1 MPWPIDIH
9 IQSDQDVVSIDR
21 DELKEAQLTDMLDLL
36 RDSQATAYQWT
47 QFAAEYWRLG
57 RLDDAEQLAV
67 SGIEVLT
74 AKGMS
79 HGLSALHALLSNI
92 QLARVRSAPK
102 VILPDA
108 KMDILHEKTKED
120 YHGSATQHLNHCAE
134 DSEYLSG
141 QTCML
146 TRAIMQLSTR
156 AIDDALKSFDFVLT
170 KWPTNLVALMGKA
183 RILLL
188 HRKHREALRL
198 FQHVLQLNPNCKPD
212 PRIGIGMCLWSL
224 GYKDKARLAWQR
236 SHELDPTDWS
246 VNLLLGL
253 YEYNAAMSD
262 EETDEYATLLV
273 ESSLARITSAF
284 KKNNKSAA
292 ASNILAEILLL
303 KKEKGKAMKLA
314 ERTIQFAD
322 TLSMLH
328 EGHLRLAR
336 VAHRNGDNAV
346 AMKNYEVAVKSKNVL
361 ASIGLAQMQ
370 MLNDEIP
377 AAIHTLDTLVKLPE
391 AKDVP
396 EALVMLASLRA
407 YHRPGISSS
416 DLAKERA
423 RARELYT
430 RISSL
435 IADGARRVPAVVASD
450 PDMYIEIAQ
459 LWQTD
464 NRPRT
469 LEALEQAARVCT
481 APAPGV
487 EERPVDPRL
496 MNNQGV
502 LHHMQG
508 RHEPAVV
515 LYRQAITKTLQL
527 GSEGEMMGAT
537 MLYNL
542 GRVYEDSRD
551 DSAAKEAYD
560 KLLELHPEYVD
571 AKIRQAHMLIGI
583 NKHNEAHDLLKQALQ
598 SQPSHGNLR
607 AYYTY
612 FLSTTHPPR
621 ITKEFVFATLKD
633 HDKNDVYALCA
644 AGAAHYAQAR
654 ESRDNTS
661 KGLEDRK
668 RNFQRAV
675 ECYDRALYIDSRCA
689 VAAMGLAIATAEDA
703 LDTLS
708 RGKTEMNP
716 AARQREE
723 LARRKQHGEALD
735 LFGKIRESLDS
746 GDVYINIGHSHFFRE
761 EFDKAIAQYESALK
775 HLGHRHVPLLL
786 YLARAWY
793 TRGTRM
799 KRGMEPRNLMKKEWA
814 ERISHIKKALAY
826 AEKALHVS
834 PGDKAIQYNIAMIT
848 QKPAE
853 LLLNAQIQPH
863 QRELDTLQWAI
874 DCAHTAQ
881 KLYAALSADESPVL
895 PYSRDIADQR
905 HTYGNNL
912 LRRADEA
919 LQKQREY
926 ENTINAEHES
936 TRRMLQEKR
945 ERKEAEMREAEERR
959 QREMEELAKARQ
971 VAQAEAY
978 AWSRDIQAASDEER
992 EQKAAKKTRRATKR
1006 AESPAAGEEGAEPKK
1021 RKRQS
1026 RLKKGGRDAAPDSDG
1041 DVPMKEE
1048 DDAAEDEALFSDG
1061 EGEEPAKKR
1070 TRKQRVVDDDDEEA
1084 PPASAPPPSS
1094 KGHSRKQFKS
1104 KEVLSDTDDEDMVA

>member
-1 MPWPIDIH
+1 MPWPAVIH

-21 DELKEAQLTDMLDLL
+21 DELGVQDFSDLLELL

-47 QFAAEYWRLG
+47 QLAAEYWRLG
-57 RLDDAEQLAV
+57 RMEDAEKLAET
-67 SGIEVLT
+67 GIEVLT
-74 AKGMS
+74 SKGMG
-79 HGLSALHALLSNI
+79 HNLSPLHALLSNI
-92 QLARVRSAPK
+92 QLAHVRSAPK

-108 KMDILHEKTKED
+108 RMDVLNEKTKEE
-120 YHGSATQHLNHCAE
+120 YHGSATQHLNHCTTDE
-134 DSEYLSG
+134 EYLSS
-141 QTCML
+141 QTCLL

-156 AIDDALKSFDFVLT
+156 AVEDALKSFDFVLT

-224 GYKDKARLAWQR
+224 NFKDKARLAWQR
-236 SHELDPTDWS
+236 SHELDPSDWS

-253 YEYNAAMSD
+253 YEYNASMTEEESD
-262 EETDEYATLLV
+262 EVIQRLV
-273 ESSLARITSAF
+273 ESSLSKITLAF

-292 ASNILAEILLL
+292 ASNVLAEILLR
-303 KKEKGKAMKLA
+303 KGERGKAQKLA

-322 TLSMLH
+322 TLAMLH

-336 VAHRNGDNAV
+336 VAHRGGDNTMAI
-346 AMKNYEVAVKSKNVL
+346 KNYEIAVKSKNVL

-377 AAIHTLDTLVKLPE
+377 AAIHTLDTLIKQPE

-396 EALVMLASLRA
+396 EAVVMLASLRA

-416 DLAKERA
+416 DLAKERT

-430 RISSL
+430 RVTSM
-435 IADGARRVPAVVASD
+435 IADGGVHRPPAVVASD

-459 LWQTD
+459 LWQAD
-464 NRPRT
+464 NRQRT
-469 LEALEQAARVCT
+469 LECLEQAAVVCT
-481 APAPGV
+481 SPALGV

-496 MNNQGV
+496 LNNQGV

-508 RHEPAVV
+508 RHDPAVL
-515 LYRQAITKTLQL
+515 LYRQAITKTLQM
-527 GSEGEMMGAT
+527 GPEGEMMGAT

-542 GRVYEDSRD
+542 GRAYEDSRD

-583 NKHNEAHDLLKQALQ
+583 NRHNEAHELLKQALQ
-598 SQPSHGNLR
+598 AQASHGNLR

-661 KGLEDRK
+661 KGVDDRK

-675 ECYDRALYIDSRCA
+675 ELYDRALHIDSRCA

-708 RGKTEMNP
+708 RGKPETNP

-775 HLGHRHVPLLL
+775 HLGYRHVPLLL

-799 KRGMEPRNLMKKEWA
+799 KRGSEPRNLTKKEWTD
-814 ERISHIKKALAY
+814 RINHIKKALAY
-826 AEKALHVS
+826 AEKALHIH
-834 PGDKAIQYNIAMIT
+834 PGDKAIQYNLAMII

-853 LLLNAQIQPH
+853 LLLNAQLQPH
-863 QRELDTLQWAI
+863 QRELATLQWAI
-874 DCAHTAQ
+874 DSAHTAQ
-881 KLYAALSADESPVL
+881 KLYAALAEDESPVL

-926 ENTINAEHES
+926 ENTINAEHEN

-945 ERKEAEMREAEERR
+945 DRKEAEAREIEDRR
-959 QREMEELAKARQ
+959 KQEMEDLAKARRD
-971 VAQAEAY
+971 AQEKAY
-978 AWSRDIQAASDEER
+978 AWSKEIQAASDDER
-992 EQKAAKKTRRATKR
+992 EQKAAKKSRRAAKR
-1006 AESPAAGEEGAEPKK
+1006 ADSPGEDGAEPKK
-1021 RKRQS
+1021 RKRQG
-1026 RLKKGGRDAAPDSDG
+1026 RLKKGARDAAADSDG

-1048 DDAAEDEALFSDG
+1048 GGEDDAEALFSDG
-1061 EGEEPAKKR
+1061 DGEERAKKR
-1070 TRKQRVVDDDDEEA
+1070 TRKRVVEDDEDEPAA
-1084 PPASAPPPSS
+1084 PAPPPVS
-1094 KGHSRKQFKS
+1094 KSTSKKQFKS
-1104 KEVLSDTDDEDMVA
+1104 KEVLSDTDDEDMA